1 MFFLVPGPVATR
13 TGGFEYDRRMIDG
26 LRALG
31 WCVETR
37 ELGGDFPCPNACAQA
52 DAAAVL
58 ASLPD
63 GALAVVDGLALGS
76 MSDQIERES
85 ARLRIVALVHMPL
98 AAEAGLEPDV
108 AARLLTAERRG
119 LRASALVVVTGRS
132 AVGELR
138 QYGVAE
144 SRLFVVEPGTDPAPV
159 ARGSSGAPMQLLC
172 VATVNRGKG
181 HAILFRALEA
191 LSRSA
196 RGGELATSMP
206 VPDWRLTC
214 AGSLTRDPETVRH
227 LRAGLQ
233 AGHLEDRITLTGEVG
248 RSELETLFDAA
259 DCFVLPTLH
268 ETYGMAVA
276 EALARGLPVVST
288 RTGAIPDLVGDEA
301 GLLVAPGDEQAFTAA
316 LGRVL
321 SDSDLRQR
329 LAGGAR
335 RARSRLRTWNDAVA
349 AMIRALTAL
358 SSDDG
363 AAC

>member
-1 MFFLVPGPVATR
+1 MFFIVPGPLATR
-13 TGGFEYDRRMIDG
+13 TGGYEYDRRMIDG

-37 ELGGDFPCPNACAQA
+37 ELDGECPCPNACAPA
-52 DAAAVL
+52 GAAAML

-63 GALAVVDGLALGS
+63 GALAVVDGLALRS

-85 ARLRIVALVHMPL
+85 ARLRIVALVHML
-98 AAEAGLEPDV
+98 VGAETGLGPDV
-108 AARLLTAERRG
+108 AAQFLTAERRA
-119 LRASALVVVTGRS
+119 LKASALVVVTGRS
-132 AVGELR
+132 VVGEVT

-144 SRLFVVEPGTDPAPV
+144 SRVLVVEPGTDPAPI
-159 ARGSSGAPMQLLC
+159 ARGSSGGPLRLLC

-181 HAILFRALEA
+181 HAILFRALA
-191 LSRSA
+191 SLSA
-196 RGGELATSMP
+196 AGGGERAASKC
-206 VPDWRLTC
+206 VSDWRLTC

-227 LRAGLQ
+227 LRGQLQ
-233 AGHLEDRITLTGEVG
+233 ADHLEDHITLSGEVD
-248 RSELETLFDAA
+248 RVELDALYDAA
-259 DCFVLPTLH
+259 DVFVLPTLH

-301 GLLVAPGDEQAFTAA
+301 GLLAAPGDAQGFSAA
-316 LGRVL
+316 LGRVM

-329 LAGGAR
+329 LTGGAR
-335 RARSRLRTWNDAVA
+335 RARSRLRRWEDAVGV
-349 AMIRALTAL
+349 MSRALTAL

-363 AAC
+363 AAR